1 MLYVQ
6 NSIGMIAICLQSHTT
21 KDMNKTPK
29 EPKAAIFIRI
39 RPSTRDLLDGA
50 CQAQQRSRSTLIDQ
64 ILEEMLSGQYAD
76 INSRLNNM
84 IGKTQ

>member
-1 MLYVQ
+1 
-6 NSIGMIAICLQSHTT
+6 MI
-21 KDMNKTPK
+21 KKPKEPK

-39 RPSTRDLLDGA
+39 RPTTRNLLDGA

-64 ILEEMLSGQYAD
+64 ILEEVLTAQYSD

-84 IGKTQ
+84 FGKA